1 MTAIPKLDDCGAG
14 LTVAH
19 SGEDQVLRGT
29 PQRLA
34 PGSVF
39 GARTVVGAV
48 LRRSWAVINAVGELD
63 LSAFLAYYRSD
74 GQGRPA
80 YHPKMMT
87 ALVLYCYCKGIRTSR
102 AGQMACFDDVGCRVI
117 TGNQAIDHATV
128 ARFVRRHRDPLTGL
142 FVQVL
147 AICARE
153 GLVTVDL
160 VAGDGTKVK
169 ANASKAASR
178 TLEELDVSIAELQK
192 ALEAEVTAWWHQA
205 DLLDSQDEQ
214 AAADADRA
222 VPAATGTRK
231 RTADRLARAGQAR
244 EMLAQRHGDTRGAS
258 TALEQARQRAVKAAK
273 RLAGETAA
281 HQQKLDRYQESQ
293 QAKASGGGGRAGR
306 PPKPMDQAAKVCAA
320 RSEQERA
327 DAALQRA
334 LADPGK
340 GNVPKGNTTDPH
352 CRIMPA
358 KTGGYMCA
366 RNLQALA
373 NDRQIILA
381 MLLHDNP
388 IDVGALHPLLKAGR
402 ANLDAIGI
410 TRAIGKALFDAGYAS
425 EANSPP
431 AARPAC
437 WSPCTT
443 RPHLRPRPGRRQ
455 DHPRRLGGHGR
466 HDGHAR
472 GQGSL
477 QEAPGHHRARLR
489 AAVRPHGTK
498 PELPRRDGRHRAP
511 PLGHHPQPA
520 EMLPRP
526 ATLSIRAGH
535 RPGTLPRTP
544 PDPARTAARP
554 SPPLKGSSRPC
565 QPKP

>member
-1 MTAIPKLDDCGAG
+1 MGYNFLHYGCDQDFLLPPDARDWLPAG
-14 LTVAH
+14 HL
-19 SGEDQVLRGT
+19 
-29 PQRLA
+29 
-34 PGSVF
+34 
-39 GARTVVGAV
+39 
-48 LRRSWAVINAVGELD
+48 SWAVIDAVGELD
-63 LSAFLAYYRSD
+63 LSEFLAYYRSD

-87 ALVLYCYCKGIRTSR
+87 ALVLYCYCKGIRSSR
-102 AGQMACFDDVGCRVI
+102 AVQMACSDDVGCRVI

-147 AICARE
+147 AVCARE

-214 AAADADRA
+214 AATDADRV

-244 EMLAQRHGDTRGAS
+244 EMLAQRHGDTRGTA

-273 RLAGETAA
+273 RLADETAT

-320 RSEQERA
+320 WSEQERA

-334 LADPGK
+334 LADPNK

-366 RNLQALA
+366 RNLQVLA

-402 ANLDAIGI
+402 ASLDAIGI
-410 TRAIGKALFDAGYAS
+410 TRHIGTALFDAGYAS
-425 EANSPP
+425 EANFTAGCEASLLVAVHNEAATCGRDQAGGKTIP
-431 AARPAC
+431 AAWAGMAATMDTPEAKEAYKKRQAIIEPVFGQLFARMGRNLNYRGEMAGTELHLWGTTHNLLKCFRSRQRSQAGPA
-437 WSPCTT
+437 
-443 RPHLRPRPGRRQ
+443 
-455 DHPRRLGGHGR
+455 
-466 HDGHAR
+466 
-472 GQGSL
+472 
-477 QEAPGHHRARLR
+477 
-489 AAVRPHGTK
+489 
-498 PELPRRDGRHRAP
+498 
-511 PLGHHPQPA
+511 
-520 EMLPRP
+520 
-526 ATLSIRAGH
+526 
-535 RPGTLPRTP
+535 
-544 PDPARTAARP
+544 AAREAAP
-554 SPPLKGSSRPC
+554 SAA
-565 QPKP
+565 

>member
-1 MTAIPKLDDCGAG
+1 VGYNFLHYGCDQDFLLPPDARDWLPAG
-14 LTVAH
+14 HL
-19 SGEDQVLRGT
+19 
-29 PQRLA
+29 
-34 PGSVF
+34 
-39 GARTVVGAV
+39 
-48 LRRSWAVINAVGELD
+48 SWAVIDAVGELD
-63 LSAFLAYYRSD
+63 LSEFLAYYRSD

-87 ALVLYCYCKGIRTSR
+87 ALVLYCYGKGIRSSR
-102 AGQMACFDDVGCRVI
+102 AVQMACFDDVGCRVI

-147 AICARE
+147 AVCARE

-205 DLLDSQDEQ
+205 DLPGSQHEQ
-214 AAADADRA
+214 AATDADRA

-244 EMLAQRHGDTRGAS
+244 KMLAQRHGDTRGAA

-273 RLAGETAA
+273 RLADETAA

-293 QAKASGGGGRAGR
+293 QAKASGGSGRAGR

-320 RSEQERA
+320 WSEQERA

-334 LADPGK
+334 LADPNK

-381 MLLHDNP
+381 LLLHDNP

-410 TRAIGKALFDAGYAS
+410 TRAIGQALSGAGYAS
-425 EANSPP
+425 EANFTAVCEASLLIAVHNEAATCGRDQAGDKTIP
-431 AARPAC
+431 ASWAGMAATMATPEAKQAYKKRQAIIEPVFGQLFARMGRSLNYRGEMADTELHL
-437 WSPCTT
+437 WGTT
-443 RPHLRPRPGRRQ
+443 HNL
-455 DHPRRLGGHGR
+455 LKCF
-466 HDGHAR
+466 
-472 GQGSL
+472 
-477 QEAPGHHRARLR
+477 RARQR
-489 AAVRPHGTK
+489 SQSGPVIAREPVPSAA
-498 PELPRRDGRHRAP
+498 
-511 PLGHHPQPA
+511 
-520 EMLPRP
+520 
-526 ATLSIRAGH
+526 
-535 RPGTLPRTP
+535 
-544 PDPARTAARP
+544 
-554 SPPLKGSSRPC
+554 
-565 QPKP
+565 